1 MQDSAF
7 LDPFTYDAQ
16 AEAGVIFP
24 KEDLS
29 AWKMTLEECIV
40 FISKL
45 VGVLSNKAQLVLS
58 SFYHMLKS
66 PVKLSTWSLFASP
79 ELPSTT

>member
-7 LDPFTYDAQ
+7 LDPFTYYAQ
-16 AEAGVIFP
+16 VEAGVIFP

-29 AWKMTLEECIV
+29 DWKMMLEKCIR

-45 VGVLSNKAQLVLS
+45 VGVLSNKAKLVLVLS
-58 SFYHMLKS
+58 YHMLKS
-66 PVKLSTWSLFASP
+66 PVKLSP
-79 ELPSTT
+79 